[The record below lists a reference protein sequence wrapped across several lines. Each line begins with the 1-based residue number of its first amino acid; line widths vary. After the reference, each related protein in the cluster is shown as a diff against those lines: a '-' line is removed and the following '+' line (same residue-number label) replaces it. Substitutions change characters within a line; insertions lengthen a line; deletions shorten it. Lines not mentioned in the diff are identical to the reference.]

1 MASSKAS
8 PSKGHVAAMNGGDG
22 EAVANEENGD
32 ADAEE

>member
-8 PSKGHVAAMNGGDG
+8 PSKGHVATMNGGDG

-32 ADAEE
+32 AEAD